1 MPNSMGPI
9 SELLEAPE
17 PRFWPKS
24 DLNQLPGDLHE
35 QTIFGGKFKTN
46 F

>member
-1 MPNSMGPI
+1 MGPI
-9 SELLEAPE
+9 SEPLEAPE

-24 DLNQLPGDLHE
+24 DLNQLPGLHE

>member
-1 MPNSMGPI
+1 MGPI
-9 SELLEAPE
+9 SEPLEAPE

-24 DLNQLPGDLHE
+24 YLNQLPGDLHE

-46 F
+46 FLT